1 VTDFVNLNIKPAQSF
16 GGVYRSRLYMYVFI
30 WVSDHIYIR
39 IYIYTVKKIMFDG
52 VRRKEE
58 YGLDLVLLSYGRELG
73 PGKAWRP
80 HDKKVGNQGFNDRFW
95 SPPLCPKSEKLKIG
109 QILNFQ
115 NIELKTN

>member
-1 VTDFVNLNIKPAQSF
+1 
-16 GGVYRSRLYMYVFI
+16 MYI
-30 WVSDHIYIR
+30 SIYA
-39 IYIYTVKKIMFDG
+39 YTVKEIMFDG
-52 VRRKEE
+52 GRRKEE
-58 YGLDLVLLSYGRELG
+58 YSFDLVLLSYGRELG

-115 NIELKTN
+115 NIELKTD